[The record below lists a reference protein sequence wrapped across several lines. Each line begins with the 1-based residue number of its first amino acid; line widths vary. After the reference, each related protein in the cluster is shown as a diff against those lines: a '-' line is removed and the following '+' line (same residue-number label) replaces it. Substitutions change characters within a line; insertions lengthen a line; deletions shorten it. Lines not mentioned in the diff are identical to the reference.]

1 MIKTVYLI
9 NGKARSGKDTLSSF
23 IPNTKRFAFADKVKE
38 VIAKTFSITLEEL
51 EEYKNKPKMHY
62 LGLIFDYLDYVRLE
76 VTDKRSYRRVLQNFS
91 QAQKDL
97 LGKHIWVRL
106 LVKDILKSKSKS
118 IVISDFRYVEELE
131 YVKKKLSKT
140 YKIVTVN
147 IQKDNLE
154 ECNHSSEQPL
164 DVDFDFTVFNNDTL
178 EQLEEEA
185 VKIFMHN
192 TLTESDLLTYYFED
206 DLNMLEEFKVEYDEM
221 WLYYIIEEGIFYKTR
236 GYGNWIRDLNESMG

>member
-1 MIKTVYLI
+1 
-9 NGKARSGKDTLSSF
+9 
-23 IPNTKRFAFADKVKE
+23 
-38 VIAKTFSITLEEL
+38 
-51 EEYKNKPKMHY
+51 
-62 LGLIFDYLDYVRLE
+62 
-76 VTDKRSYRRVLQNFS
+76 
-91 QAQKDL
+91 
-97 LGKHIWVRL
+97 L

-164 DVDFDFTVFNNDTL
+164 DMDFDFTVFNNDTL

-221 WLYYIIEEGIFYKTR
+221 WLYYIIEEGIFYKTK
-236 GYGNWIRDLNESMG
+236 GYDNWIKDLNESMG